1 MKSLVILT
9 LLALAIVSVSS
20 RTRCKRSTTAQEG
33 VYCTDGTWIPGNLV
47 CDGYYDCAC
56 ECDEHGC
63 GGCDDYNAN
72 CSSWANSGECTNN
85 PSYMNDECPYSCG
98 LCWLS
103 KLTDFNAA
111 FPHNVVSLFCT
122 QTLSIDRH
130 RSLQTSTYFK
140 ENSYNK
146 NWVNAIQ
153 TFKSM
158 QLGKMFQW

>member
-63 GGCDDYNAN
+63 DYDTDGCDDSNAN
-72 CSSWANSGECTNN
+72 CGSWANSGECTNN
-85 PSYMNDECPYSCG
+85 PSYMNDACPYSCG
-98 LCWLS
+98 LCWLK
-103 KLTDFNAA
+103 KLKDINTA
-111 FPHNVVSLFCT
+111 FSYNGLSLFCI
-122 QTLSIDRH
+122 QTLTIDRH
-130 RSLQTSTYFK
+130 RFLQTSTYFK
-140 ENSYNK
+140 EKSYNK
-146 NWVNAIQ
+146 NRVNAI
-153 TFKSM
+153 
-158 QLGKMFQW
+158 